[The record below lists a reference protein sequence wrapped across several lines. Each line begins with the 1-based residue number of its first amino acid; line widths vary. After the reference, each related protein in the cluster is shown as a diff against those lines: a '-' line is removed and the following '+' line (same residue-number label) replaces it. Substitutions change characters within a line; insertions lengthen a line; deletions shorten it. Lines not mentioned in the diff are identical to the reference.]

1 MCRWWLLCIRNI
13 HYIQKQNSN
22 FTDDF
27 AELCDDIS
35 VELLSF
41 SAEAFNK
48 NPDAVNFWMGD
59 ERAITSSRISVCI
72 FSLIALIKHRFVSST
87 VQCTRIL
94 MRISTVWYLATKIS
108 CLFRR
113 SMCTMFHGKSIHLLR
128 TKRKRMAK
136 WWLIRFWMVFIY

>member
-1 MCRWWLLCIRNI
+1 MPEEQQMSMAQFLDALDAKDSKHI

-59 ERAITSSRISVCI
+59 ERAVTSSN
-72 FSLIALIKHRFVSST
+72 L
-87 VQCTRIL
+87 
-94 MRISTVWYLATKIS
+94 
-108 CLFRR
+108 
-113 SMCTMFHGKSIHLLR
+113 
-128 TKRKRMAK
+128 
-136 WWLIRFWMVFIY
+136 

>member
-1 MCRWWLLCIRNI
+1 MIGHVLHSHIFYLYFVCRNI

-59 ERAITSSRISVCI
+59 ERAVTSSTNIMFI
-72 FSLIALIKHRFVSST
+72 
-87 VQCTRIL
+87 
-94 MRISTVWYLATKIS
+94 
-108 CLFRR
+108 CL
-113 SMCTMFHGKSIHLLR
+113 
-128 TKRKRMAK
+128 
-136 WWLIRFWMVFIY
+136 YE